1 MGVAGAADTIK
12 LTMLIL
18 PKADRRWDLAR
29 QMGVSHVIA
38 KLAPDLTGKLPPWDY
53 DSLRSEVDRYAAA
66 GFRIAG
72 LEGDQFDMRRIKLG
86 LDGRDDDIELYKR
99 MLQNMGRCGI
109 DFLCYNFMALGWMR
123 NRMQI
128 PDRGGATTTGYV
140 HDENEPL
147 AEGRV
152 IPAEKIWDNY
162 EYFLRRV
169 IPAAEDAGVR
179 MGMHPDD
186 PPAPM
191 LRGIGRI
198 FIDGAAAQRAI
209 ELVDS
214 PMNGLTFC
222 QATYKTM
229 GEDVEA
235 LVRHFGALGKIFYVH
250 IRDVKGLWQDFVET
264 FPEAGDTDMAAMFR
278 AYRDIGFDGYLRPDH
293 APTMAGS
300 QAKAIFEGGTSS
312 GYEAEGMV
320 YTIGYIKG
328 LMQATGLRWQ

>member
-1 MGVAGAADTIK
+1 MVK
-12 LTMLIL
+12 LTMLVL
-18 PKADRRWDLAR
+18 PTADRRWALAR
-29 QMGVSHVIA
+29 QMGVRHAIA
-38 KLAPDLTGKLPPWDY
+38 KLAPELTGKLPPWDY
-53 DSLRSEVDRYAAA
+53 ESLKSEVDRYAAA

-86 LDGRDDDIELYKR
+86 EPGRDEDIERYKR
-99 MLQNMGRCGI
+99 MLQNMGRVGI
-109 DFLCYNFMALGWMR
+109 DLLCYNFMPLGWLR
-123 NRMQI
+123 NRTQVK
-128 PDRGGATTTGYV
+128 DRGGSMTTGYR
-140 HDENEPL
+140 HD
-147 AEGRV
+147 AEETIASDNGV
-152 IPAEKIWDNY
+152 TAERLWDNY

-186 PPAPM
+186 PPAPIV
-191 LRGIGRI
+191 GGVARI
-198 FIDGAAAQRAI
+198 FISAAASERALA
-209 ELVDS
+209 LVPS

-235 LVRHFGALGKIFYVH
+235 LVRHFGAHGKIFYVH
-250 IRDVKGLWQDFVET
+250 IRDVKGLWNDFVET
-264 FPEAGDTDMAAMFR
+264 FPESGDTDMAAMFR

-300 QAKAIFEGGTSS
+300 VAEKAFSGGTGS

-328 LMQATGLRWQ
+328 LMQATGMSWQ